1 MFVTLNLIYIYF
13 SYFKRSPLSGHLTL
27 IPYQGLLSRNSG
39 TMPKNITF
47 NQNQEKVI
55 LCYQHPPR
63 GQHTQVEEEQQQG
76 ETSWPESRHIIF
88 PFDSLYSILYLNAAG
103 SYWIGD
109 CWCDYTFYALWVKE
123 EQPPTS
129 VYLTASIQIV
139 WSHNIW
145 NLSYDMLTFHQMSIL
160 FSYTFNHCIR

>member
-1 MFVTLNLIYIYF
+1 MDFSDLPLDRQVQNYSGATMAGMTEFLKENTFKQICFQIVVCFVTLNLIDIYF

-39 TMPKNITF
+39 TMPTNITF

-76 ETSWPESRHIIF
+76 ETS
-88 PFDSLYSILYLNAAG
+88 
-103 SYWIGD
+103 
-109 CWCDYTFYALWVKE
+109 
-123 EQPPTS
+123 
-129 VYLTASIQIV
+129 
-139 WSHNIW
+139 
-145 NLSYDMLTFHQMSIL
+145 
-160 FSYTFNHCIR
+160 